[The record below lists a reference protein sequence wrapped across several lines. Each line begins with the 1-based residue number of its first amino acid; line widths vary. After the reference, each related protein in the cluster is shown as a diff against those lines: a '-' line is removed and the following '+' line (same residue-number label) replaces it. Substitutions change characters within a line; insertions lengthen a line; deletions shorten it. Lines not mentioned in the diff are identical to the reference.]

1 MQVNRINENTIRVK
15 ISKEELAERGI
26 KVLDMINDR
35 NKIQNFFYSI
45 LSEIDTDHA
54 FSKGTPVSFQVMPNN
69 GGLDLL
75 ISKVQAQDANT
86 LNKLLGGTTDISD
99 DHSEQD
105 LRKTSFADLNDS
117 EPASSN
123 KVPNSNDNIAAQNRQ
138 SYCFKDLGMAIELAD
153 NLRVADLAS
162 SLYYFKNKYY
172 LELAFL
178 NEDYTELKPDDTW
191 AVANEFGLKTSVN
204 EMKTVKEL
212 GKCIIRQDAL
222 GNIRRYFIHAKQN

>member
-1 MQVNRINENTIRVK
+1 MQVNRIDANTIRVK

-45 LSEIDTDHA
+45 LSEIDSDHV

-86 LNKLLGGTTDISD
+86 LNKLLGGNTSISD

-105 LRKTSFADLNDS
+105 LRKTSFADLDNN
-117 EPASSN
+117 EPTSN
-123 KVPNSNDNIAAQNRQ
+123 KVTSNDQNASLQERQ
-138 SYCFKDLGMAIELAD
+138 SYCFNDLGLAIELAD

-178 NEDYTELKPDDTW
+178 NEDYAELKPNDTW
-191 AVANEFGLKTSVN
+191 AVANEFGLKISPN
-204 EMKTVKEL
+204 EMKTVKKL
-212 GKCIIRQDAL
+212 GKCLIRQDAL
-222 GNIRRYFIHAKQN
+222 GNIRRYFIKANKN